1 MSEGLWTWGLDE
13 FCRRTASDDP
23 TPGGGSAAMVSAVIG
38 IGLVT
43 MALRVS
49 ARKADPEGH
58 LAALIEGGDRLAVE
72 LRGHADAD
80 IAAFDG
86 YMQAL
91 GLPKATDDD
100 KAARRTAMA
109 AAAQVATEVPLN
121 SAQSALEGLDLA
133 VRACPLVTKHIVS
146 DVGAGAQLLGA
157 ALQAVLLNV
166 DVNLPS
172 IKDPDLAA
180 DYVKSRNHLRKSGA
194 GRLDA
199 VSGAVADRLGVAG

>member
-1 MSEGLWTWGLDE
+1 MSESVWDWGLDD

-49 ARKADPEGH
+49 ARKADPDGG
-58 LAALIEGGDRLAVE
+58 LAALIESGDRLAVE
-72 LRGHADAD
+72 LRAHADAD
-80 IAAFDG
+80 IEAFNG
-86 YMQAL
+86 YMAAL
-91 GLPKATDDD
+91 GLPKASDED

-133 VRACPLVTKHIVS
+133 MQACPAVTKHIVS

-166 DVNLPS
+166 DINLPS
-172 IKDPDLAA
+172 IKDPVLIA
-180 DYVKSRNHLRKSGA
+180 DYVKSRDHLRQA
-194 GRLDA
+194 G
-199 VSGAVADRLGVAG
+199 ADRLKAITTAVAERLGGG